1 MRLSIFA
8 AALLLATPALAQQ
21 PAGNADNGKKL
32 FEKVGCWQCHGLV
45 GQGSLLSGPRISRT
59 ALPLDAF
66 TQQLRSPSNDMPPY
80 EAAVLPEAGVADI
93 YFLRFAE
100 SEYELLFCSAW
111 IGV

>member
-45 GQGSLLSGPRISRT
+45 
-59 ALPLDAF
+59 
-66 TQQLRSPSNDMPPY
+66 
-80 EAAVLPEAGVADI
+80 
-93 YFLRFAE
+93 
-100 SEYELLFCSAW
+100 
-111 IGV
+111 